1 MFLYPFKTAFI
12 QTSLNRAEVSAAL
25 IKQTFLTDEDF
36 QKTEG
41 QQMIFFGEVSQQDF
55 TLESIAQE
63 KPIVNFCTGEIRG
76 SENEI
81 YILLQL
87 GAWQHRRIF
96 LLFALLILACTA
108 FYIHHLWL
116 FNALYPKTIAASLLL
131 TTIIA
136 LVTTLYIKA
145 RNFHQR
151 TQPTLDHFNTL
162 WQGKTI
168 TKSEV
173 PLIFR

>member
-12 QTSLNRAEVSAAL
+12 QTSLNRAEVSTAL

-63 KPIVNFCTGEIRG
+63 
-76 SENEI
+76 I

-116 FNALYPKTIAASLLL
+116 FHALYPKTIAASLLL
-131 TTIIA
+131 ITIIA

-151 TQPTLDHFNTL
+151 TQSTLDHFNTL